1 MSCNNFGLFT
11 SNCLAKRIA
20 RQSDSHP
27 VASRESGLS
36 PVRLVQGAVKGLFPG
51 LVQAGQAGPQAAG
64 SHLYT
69 LLFTC
74 YTPAGTA
81 AQHRQVWRHV

>member
-1 MSCNNFGLFT
+1 M
-11 SNCLAKRIA
+11 
-20 RQSDSHP
+20 
-27 VASRESGLS
+27 
-36 PVRLVQGAVKGLFPG
+36 RLVQGAVKGLFPG
-51 LVQAGQAGPQAAG
+51 LLGLAGQLVQAGQAGPQAAG